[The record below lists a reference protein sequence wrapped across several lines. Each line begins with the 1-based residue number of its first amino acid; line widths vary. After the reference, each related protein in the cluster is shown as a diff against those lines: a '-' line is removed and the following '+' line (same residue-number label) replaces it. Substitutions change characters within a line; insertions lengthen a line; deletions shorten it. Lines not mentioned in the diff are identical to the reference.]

1 MVHTQCTRSSILPQK
16 IEKENIIIIKV
27 LLMWSHRAV
36 VTFHAFAE
44 KEKTHLVSQQR
55 RSEAHSSLT
64 QWKSASRC

>member
-44 KEKTHLVSQQR
+44 KEKTHHRVSQQR
-55 RSEAHSSLT
+55 RSLT